1 MNKQETAEE
10 AAERFVRN
18 DPDFEVEGFS
28 EYQNGVLNGFVD
40 GAKWQA
46 ERMYSEEDMRK
57 CWNASSAYTIGSY
70 KEFKQIH
77 PNFKD
82 WLEQFKKKV

>member
-1 MNKQETAEE
+1 MSKQETAQE
-10 AAERFVRN
+10 AAEKYSKTFIEDDGTTEV
-18 DPDFEVEGFS
+18 DFIA
-28 EYQNGVLNGFVD
+28 

>member
-10 AAERFVRN
+10 AAEKYSKTFIEDDGTTEV
-18 DPDFEVEGFS
+18 DFIA
-28 EYQNGVLNGFVD
+28 